1 MNWNQIKFNSSCSD
15 MTEESK
21 NDGRIEGDKEV
32 ENKVYRA
39 EAN

>member
-1 MNWNQIKFNSSCSD
+1 MKFNSFYSD

-21 NDGRIEGDKEV
+21 NDGWIEGDKEV